1 MRQLFI
7 PNEFGQAKLPLDI
20 RLLLKKEIASFCMT
34 AQSSVAAADACL
46 NPLVGVRHH
55 RNQQVDQ
62 HHRCDQHVK
71 AEDELKMSTI
81 LERQRSKIRGK

>member
-20 RLLLKKEIASFCMT
+20 RLLLKKEIASFCT
-34 AQSSVAAADACL
+34 SVQSLGADACL

-55 RNQQVDQ
+55 GNQQVDQ